1 MAKIAMVGVFT
12 QKTTIS
18 LSVYV
23 AAVAYFYHED
33 TQNTVLYLGEFKQTT
48 ELFHRFFN
56 KTMACVTLNYF
67 LISQKNVSFSIEHP
81 TAANFCNGRT

>member
-1 MAKIAMVGVFT
+1 MMGVFT

-33 TQNTVLYLGEFKQTT
+33 TQNTVLYLANYPMVAYPVTPQIAKRASQG
-48 ELFHRFFN
+48 H
-56 KTMACVTLNYF
+56 AC
-67 LISQKNVSFSIEHP
+67 
-81 TAANFCNGRT
+81 AARIIKSR